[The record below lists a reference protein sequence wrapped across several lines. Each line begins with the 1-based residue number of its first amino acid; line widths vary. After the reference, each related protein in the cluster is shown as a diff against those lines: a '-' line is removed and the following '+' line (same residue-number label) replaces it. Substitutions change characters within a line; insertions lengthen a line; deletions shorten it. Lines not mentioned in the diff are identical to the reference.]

1 MKVFHLARQYWIFAL
16 AGFLLILLLFIP
28 IRLAIASYQAPQPQA
43 ILTLGGGPE
52 REEFTAQFA
61 QNHLSLDIW
70 VSSGNSPDYSYK
82 IFQTAGIPSDRLHLD
97 YRATDTVTNFT
108 TLVSDFKQRR
118 IQHLYLITSDF
129 HMPRAKAIAT
139 IVLGSQGITFT
150 PVPIFSSYPRE
161 SMIRIF
167 RDFGRSVVWF
177 FTGRTGASLRA
188 NLSHPLFSQSLIHRA
203 IT

>member
-1 MKVFHLARQYWIFAL
+1 MKVFHLMRQYWIFTL
-16 AGFLLILLLFIP
+16 ASFLVILLLFIP
-28 IRLAIASYQAPQPQA
+28 IQLAIASYQAPQPQA
-43 ILTLGGGPE
+43 ILTLGGSPY

-61 QNHLSLDIW
+61 QNHPSLDIW
-70 VSSGNSPDYSYK
+70 ISSGNSPEEILA
-82 IFQTAGIPSDRLHLD
+82 IFKTAGTPSDRLHLD

-139 IVLGSQGITFT
+139 IVLGSYGIIFT
-150 PVPIFSSYPRE
+150 PVPISSSYPRE
-161 SMIRIF
+161 SIIRIF
-167 RDFGRSVVWF
+167 RDFGRSVVWI

-188 NLSHPLFSQSLIHRA
+188 SLSPLY
-203 IT
+203 

>member
-1 MKVFHLARQYWIFAL
+1 MKVFHLVRQYWIFAL
-16 AGFLLILLLFIP
+16 AGFMLILLLFIP

-43 ILTLGGGPE
+43 IVTLGGSPY
-52 REEFTAQFA
+52 REKFTAQFA
-61 QNHLSLDIW
+61 QIHPSLDIW
-70 VSSGNSPDYSYK
+70 ISSGNPPEEIQA
-82 IFQTAGIPSDRLHLD
+82 IFKTAGTPSDRLHLD

-108 TLVSDFKQRR
+108 TLVSDFKQRQ

-139 IVLGSQGITFT
+139 IVLGSHGITFT
-150 PVPIFSSYPRE
+150 PVPISSSYPRE

-167 RDFGRSVVWF
+167 RDFGRSVVWI

-188 NLSHPLFSQSLIHRA
+188 SLSRPLFS
-203 IT
+203 